1 MANYSTSPSGS
12 DWCGG
17 QEKLQSVQRLA
28 KVYVSRCIINLFI
41 VKSELAGSNFFPCA
55 SHIHCSIHIGL
66 FYKINL
72 VTYSWP
78 HLYGVSPRTHLSS
91 LEAQRELG
99 NFVVF
104 QLLANVHV
112 VLA

>member
-1 MANYSTSPSGS
+1 MVNYSTSPSGP
-12 DWCGG
+12 DCCGG
-17 QEKLQSVQRLA
+17 QEELQSIQQLIE
-28 KVYVSRCIINLFI
+28 VYVSCCIVNLFI

-55 SHIHCSIHIGL
+55 SHIHCSIHVGV

-78 HLYGVSPRTHLSS
+78 HLYGVSPCTHLSS

-99 NFVVF
+99 NSVVF
-104 QLLANVHV
+104 HLLGNVRV